1 MGKEGE
7 ERWNCGWR
15 NRSDEWRHRLGLA
28 VDACLCGIVLS
39 QSGDTLLIMVV
50 VVGFVDQE
58 VVMDNSGFFFL
69 SLGGSMM
76 MCDGCGFGWF
86 DTLIMTTGFPV
97 WLRDLGFLV
106 GMKFSGGLMIN
117 AGEVFKANKVGLVAF
132 LLYRNWTQFRLRHR
146 TKLTQEL

>member
-1 MGKEGE
+1 
-7 ERWNCGWR
+7 
-15 NRSDEWRHRLGLA
+15 
-28 VDACLCGIVLS
+28 
-39 QSGDTLLIMVV
+39 
-50 VVGFVDQE
+50 
-58 VVMDNSGFFFL
+58 
-69 SLGGSMM
+69 MM
-76 MCDGCGFGWF
+76 MSDGCGFRWF

-146 TKLTQEL
+146 TKLMQEL